1 MDLVRL
7 VSFGLLLL
15 FLSLFVFTTPSHF
28 FFFFFFSAA
37 MSNSRGR
44 GNDPH
49 RGGNT
54 PRGQS
59 LGRDSGYHSSAQST
73 SGQSRSTND
82 VAMNPTRHATERQVQ
97 RNMSD
102 YEIKAT
108 LKHGFHMSARGDERF
123 IKVYG
128 LNEVVFVEDTK
139 VEDGDSNEPIAS
151 KVRH

>member
-1 MDLVRL
+1 
-7 VSFGLLLL
+7 
-15 FLSLFVFTTPSHF
+15 
-28 FFFFFFSAA
+28 
-37 MSNSRGR
+37 
-44 GNDPH
+44 
-49 RGGNT
+49 
-54 PRGQS
+54 
-59 LGRDSGYHSSAQST
+59 
-73 SGQSRSTND
+73 
-82 VAMNPTRHATERQVQ
+82 MNPTRHATERQVQ